1 MKQDRTGQLWELYS
15 YCGGGWICLIIGP
28 PLDERGR
35 NNYILHPMVCL
46 QCPSIVK
53 DPSDYFISVLSS
65 DGRMWIVL
73 EEEESAPWEDDKA
86 MERLV

>member
-15 YCGGGWICLIIGP
+15 YGSDGWICLIIGP

-35 NNYILHPMVCL
+35 NNYTLHPMACL
-46 QCPSIVK
+46 QCPSIVE
-53 DPSDYFISVLSS
+53 DPSDYFILSS
-65 DGRMWIVL
+65 DERMVL
-73 EEEESAPWEDDKA
+73 EEDESAPWEGDKA